1 MARSDR
7 GAATI
12 TIHAARL
19 RGERAQAP
27 GIDDQ
32 VLERGTP
39 ANLVVHQYET
49 VHEALTHHEP
59 PLAVIHEGRVVS
71 HGEHE

>member
-12 TIHAARL
+12 VIHAARL
-19 RGERAQAP
+19 RGERPQAF
-27 GIDDQ
+27 GTDDH
-32 VLERGTP
+32 VLEPGAP

-49 VHEALTHHEP
+49 VREVLTHHEP
-59 PLAVIHEGRVVS
+59 PPAVIHGGRIVS